1 MISFRL
7 LLIVTNLL
15 KRHYIVGRIVM
26 KLTNFLKLRK
36 HDENQ
41 RIVID
46 GALL

>member
-26 KLTNFLKLRK
+26 KLIKCHRVLGL
-36 HDENQ
+36 
-41 RIVID
+41 
-46 GALL
+46 